1 MKASIW
7 ESEAERALCT
17 IKAAQMGL
25 TDADRINAIITL
37 TQGNSVFRIGF
48 SFCDIFADGRR
59 GIDAFLSKYPH
70 LLPERLREKEAG
82 K

>member
-1 MKASIW
+1 MKGSIW

-25 TDADRINAIITL
+25 TDADRINALITL
-37 TQGNSVFRIGF
+37 TQGNSMFGVGF
-48 SFCDIFADGRR
+48 SFCELFQDGRR
-59 GIDAFLSKYPH
+59 GLDAFLSKYPH
-70 LLPERLREKEAG
+70 LLPERLSKEGG